1 MQKDALSAF
10 YPPQHFFVLVR
21 GVVVESVPPIRFTN
35 HCTRRYVQCREQRSR
50 PMTLVVVGHRTAAS
64 LLDRQARLR
73 PVQSLHRALFVD
85 AEHHCV
91 LRSAPSCAA
100 ADVGTRVTAAIKAKD
115 ASTQGETRL
124 EVTDREGR
132 YRIDDLL
139 PGAYAVWFTLPLFQ
153 WVVGDC
159 DVDVGVVDVGAGRV
173 TTADAEMAIP
183 WSPTNTWL
191 LLRTFYVSR
200 VRRCG
205 SSAKGEGLV
214 RPFRAW
220 GRGTDADAR
229 ASDTPRRR

>member
-1 MQKDALSAF
+1 MRA
-10 YPPQHFFVLVR
+10 V
-21 GVVVESVPPIRFTN
+21 
-35 HCTRRYVQCREQRSR
+35 
-50 PMTLVVVGHRTAAS
+50 AAS
-64 LLDRQARLR
+64 L
-73 PVQSLHRALFVD
+73 ALIAAVTL
-85 AEHHCV
+85 V
-91 LRSAPSCAA
+91 PTSAA
-100 ADVGTRVTAAIKAKD
+100 AQEGALAGRVLDAAGD
-115 ASTQGETRL
+115 PLPGVTVEVLGSTQGETRL

-191 LLRTFYVSR
+191 LLRTFYVNR

>member
-1 MQKDALSAF
+1 MRA
-10 YPPQHFFVLVR
+10 V
-21 GVVVESVPPIRFTN
+21 
-35 HCTRRYVQCREQRSR
+35 
-50 PMTLVVVGHRTAAS
+50 AAS
-64 LLDRQARLR
+64 L
-73 PVQSLHRALFVD
+73 ALIAAVTL
-85 AEHHCV
+85 V
-91 LRSAPSCAA
+91 PTSAA
-100 ADVGTRVTAAIKAKD
+100 AQEGALAGRVLDAAGD
-115 ASTQGETRL
+115 PLPGVTVEVLGSTQGETRL

-139 PGAYAVWFTLPLFQ
+139 PGAYAVWFKLPLFQ

-173 TTADAEMAIP
+173 TTTDAEMAIP

-191 LLRTFYVSR
+191 LVSR

-214 RPFRAW
+214 RLFRAW